1 MTPTPTAGDIWEW
14 DGHHDPGVF
23 LLLSRKPSVSGDY
36 WIALNLTDGIIGDI
50 AIHRYNAPHWRFLA

>member
-23 LLLSRKPSVSGDY
+23 LLLKHVHSAVDNY
-36 WIALNLTDGIIGDI
+36 WVALDLMAGAISDV
-50 AIHRYNAPHWRFLA
+50 AIHEFNAMHWRQLA